1 MTDTGEREGTVRS
14 ALPLAALLLV
24 GVAGTGT
31 LHYFLT
37 AAGHATLG
45 SATFAL
51 GYGGTALA
59 VWYGWVRHIDFEGG
73 GA

>member
-1 MTDTGEREGTVRS
+1 MTDTGERGRVLRG
-14 ALPLAALLLV
+14 ALPLAALLVV

-31 LHYFLT
+31 LHYLLT
-37 AAGHATLG
+37 AAGHGTLG
-45 SATFAL
+45 SITFAL